1 MYVAYYILV
10 AFCLIKISIIGFIL
24 YGLPMPQMVMAGHV
38 IPAFRQIFAQFPVS
52 FYILHHAVAN
62 LQHAFYLTFRNP
74 FHRVDLGF
82 GVSGGVVKLI
92 FHLSVF
98 HSNIISVGS
107 QRLICRTY
115 DLIYVL

>member
-1 MYVAYYILV
+1 MAQHVIRHIRVFLHCNLSQLMYVAYYILV

-52 FYILHHAVAN
+52 FYIFHHAVAN

-74 FHRVDLGF
+74 FHRVDLGL
-82 GVSGGVVKLI
+82 VSLEG
-92 FHLSVF
+92 
-98 HSNIISVGS
+98 
-107 QRLICRTY
+107 
-115 DLIYVL
+115 